1 MKVEIIVLNLLGHS
15 LSHATSS
22 GGTTIKFDK
31 KDYYPSALSYIEEHM
46 TKNGMELVNVHGSD
60 QVYAYHLIKR

>member
-22 GGTTIKFDK
+22 GASTIKYDK
-31 KDYYPSALSYIEEHM
+31 KDFYASALAYIEEHM

-60 QVYAYHLIKR
+60 QVYAYHLVKR